1 MTTTAAP
8 ATAPFRF
15 FDVHVVRTRRLSTSM
30 IRVTFGGD
38 RLAELVSGGRD
49 QRFKLFLPQPHQDR
63 PVFDD
68 MGDGWYT
75 AWRAQ
80 DPAERPVMRS
90 YTIREQRHDPAEF
103 DVDFALHG
111 TEPSASPKLSTSP
124 PLSTSF
130 ERADPHEQGGAPIE
144 AGGPASRWAA
154 HARPGDRLTV
164 LAPAVEDNG
173 GVDFRPP
180 AGTDWILLTGDETA
194 LPAIAGILSWLSPG
208 THAKVWIE
216 VAHEDDR
223 HRLPTFADADITWIV
238 RDGHGD
244 GTTTAHREPVLDALR
259 AAELPDGTPYAWIAG
274 EAGTVKA
281 VRRHLVGERG
291 IDRKAVKFTGYWRR
305 GATEEDLIAELTAA
319 ATTTDQD

>member
-15 FDVHVVRTRRLSTSM
+15 FDVHVVRSRRLGPAM
-30 IRVTFGGD
+30 LRVTFGGE
-38 RLAELVSGGRD
+38 RLDELASGGRD

-68 MGDGWYT
+68 LGEGWYT

-80 DPAERPVMRS
+80 DPAERAVMRS
-90 YTIREQRHDPAEF
+90 YTIREQRPDSGEF

-111 TEPSASPKLSTSP
+111 AEPGVSSTLSTP
-124 PLSTSF
+124 F
-130 ERADPHEQGGAPIE
+130 AQGGAPLT

-154 HARPGDRLTV
+154 AARPGDRLTV

-180 AGTDWILLTGDETA
+180 AGTDWILITGDETA

-208 THAKVWIE
+208 TQAKVFIE
-216 VAHEDDR
+216 IGHEDDR
-223 HRLPTFADADITWIV
+223 QPLPTFADAEVSWLV
-238 RDGHGD
+238 RGPA
-244 GTTTAHREPVLDALR
+244 TAAHHEPVLDALR
-259 AAELPDGTPYAWIAG
+259 TAALPAGTPYAWVAG
-274 EAGTVKA
+274 ESGTVKA
-281 VRRHLVGERG
+281 VRRHLVRERG
-291 IDRKAVKFTGYWRR
+291 FDRRAVKFTGYWRR
-305 GATEEDLIAELTAA
+305 GASEEDLLAELTAGA
-319 ATTTDQD
+319 AAAEQD

>member
-15 FDVHVVRTRRLSTSM
+15 FDVHVVRSRRLSPSM
-30 IRVTFGGD
+30 VRITFGGE
-38 RLAELVSGGRD
+38 RLDELASGGRD

-68 MGDGWYT
+68 TGDGWYP

-80 DPAERPVMRS
+80 DPAERAVMRS
-90 YTIREQRHDPAEF
+90 YTIREQRPEQGEF

-111 TEPSASPKLSTSP
+111 AESAAAT
-124 PLSTSF
+124 
-130 ERADPHEQGGAPIE
+130 

-154 HARPGDRLTV
+154 RARPGDRLTV

-180 AGTDWILLTGDETA
+180 AGTDWILITGDETA

-208 THAKVWIE
+208 TRAKVWIE

-223 HRLPTFADADITWIV
+223 QQLPTFADADITWLV
-238 RDGHGD
+238 RDEAAA
-244 GTTTAHREPVLDALR
+244 AHREPVLDALR
-259 AAELPDGTPYAWIAG
+259 AAELPEGTPYAWVAG
-274 EAGTVKA
+274 EAGTVKT
-281 VRRHLVGERG
+281 VRRHLVRERG
-291 IDRKAVKFTGYWRR
+291 IDRRAVKFTGYWRR
-305 GATEEDLIAELTAA
+305 GATEEDLIAELTAGTA
-319 ATTTDQD
+319 ASEED

>member
-15 FDVHVVRTRRLSTSM
+15 FDVQVLRARRVSTSVVR
-30 IRVTFGGD
+30 ITFGGE
-38 RLAELVSGGRD
+38 RLEELASGGRD

-68 MGDGWYT
+68 TGDGWYA

-80 DPAERPVMRS
+80 DPAQRPVMRS
-90 YTIREQRHDPAEF
+90 YTIREQRHEPREF

-111 TEPSASPKLSTSP
+111 AGPEAACT
-124 PLSTSF
+124 
-130 ERADPHEQGGAPIE
+130 

-154 HARPGDRLTV
+154 GARPGDRLTV

-216 VAHEDDR
+216 IAHDDDR
-223 HRLPTFADADITWIV
+223 QHLPTFADADITWLV
-238 RDGHGD
+238 RDTD
-244 GTTTAHREPVLDALR
+244 GTGGTGGTGGPDAAHREPVLAAVR
-259 AAELPDGTPYAWIAG
+259 AAELPEGTPYAWIAG

-281 VRRHLVGERG
+281 LRRHLVRDRG
-291 IDRKAVKFTGYWRR
+291 IDRRAVKFTGYWRR
-305 GATEEDLIAELTAA
+305 GATEEDLIAELMAGAA
-319 ATTTDQD
+319 APSDED

>member
-15 FDVHVVRTRRLSTSM
+15 FDVHVVRTRRLSPSVV
-30 IRVTFGGD
+30 RVTFGGE
-38 RLAELVSGGRD
+38 RLAELASGGRD

-63 PVFDD
+63 PVFEDT
-68 MGDGWYT
+68 GDGWYT

-80 DPAERPVMRS
+80 DPDERPLMRS
-90 YTIREQRHDPAEF
+90 YTIREQRHEPREF

-111 TEPSASPKLSTSP
+111 AGPEAG
-124 PLSTSF
+124 PL
-130 ERADPHEQGGAPIE
+130 

-154 HARPGDRLTV
+154 HALPGDRLTV

-208 THAKVWIE
+208 THAQVYLEI
-216 VAHEDDR
+216 AHEDDR
-223 HRLPTFADADITWIV
+223 QQLPSFADTHITWLV
-238 RDGHGD
+238 RDG
-244 GTTTAHREPVLDALR
+244 AAAARREPVLDALR
-259 AAELPDGTPYAWIAG
+259 AAEFPEGTPYAWVAG

-281 VRRHLVGERG
+281 VRRHLVRERG
-291 IDRKAVKFTGYWRR
+291 IDRRAVKFTGYWRR
-305 GATEEDLIAELTAA
+305 GASEEELLAELTAGA
-319 ATTTDQD
+319 AASAED

>member
-15 FDVHVVRTRRLSTSM
+15 FDVHVIRTRRLSPSVV
-30 IRVTFGGD
+30 RVTFGGE
-38 RLAELVSGGRD
+38 RLAELASGGRD

-63 PVFDD
+63 PVFHDT
-68 MGDGWYT
+68 GDGWYT

-80 DPAERPVMRS
+80 DPAERAVMRS
-90 YTIREQRHDPAEF
+90 YTIREQRHEPREF

-111 TEPSASPKLSTSP
+111 AGPGAAP
-124 PLSTSF
+124 P
-130 ERADPHEQGGAPIE
+130 

-180 AGTDWILLTGDETA
+180 SGTDWILITGDETA

-208 THAKVWIE
+208 TQAKVWIE
-216 VAHEDDR
+216 IAHEDDR
-223 HRLPTFADADITWIV
+223 QQLPSFADADITWLV
-238 RDGHGD
+238 WDGA
-244 GTTTAHREPVLDALR
+244 TAAGSEPVLDALR
-259 AAELPDGTPYAWIAG
+259 AAELPEGTPYAWIAG
-274 EAGTVKA
+274 ESGTVKA
-281 VRRHLVGERG
+281 VRRHLVRERG
-291 IDRKAVKFTGYWRR
+291 FDRRAVKFTGYWRR
-305 GATEEDLIAELTAA
+305 GASEEELLAELTAA
-319 ATTTDQD
+319 APAPQED

>member
-15 FDVHVVRTRRLSTSM
+15 FDVHVVRARRVSTSVVR
-30 IRVTFGGD
+30 ITFGGE
-38 RLAELVSGGRD
+38 RLDELASGGRD
-49 QRFKLFLPQPHQDR
+49 QRFKIFLPQPHQER
-63 PVFDD
+63 PVFHDT
-68 MGDGWYT
+68 GDGWYT
-75 AWRAQ
+75 TWRAQ

-90 YTIREQRHDPAEF
+90 YTIREQRHEPREF

-111 TEPSASPKLSTSP
+111 AGSP
-124 PLSTSF
+124 
-130 ERADPHEQGGAPIE
+130 ADTA

-180 AGTDWILLTGDETA
+180 PGTDWILLTGDETA
-194 LPAIAGILSWLSPG
+194 LPAIAGILSWLSPR

-216 VAHEDDR
+216 IAHEDDR
-223 HRLPTFADADITWIV
+223 QPLPTFADADITWLV
-238 RDGHGD
+238 RDGARA
-244 GTTTAHREPVLDALR
+244 AHHEPVLEALR
-259 AAELPDGTPYAWIAG
+259 AAELPEGTPYAWVAG

-281 VRRHLVGERG
+281 VRRHLVRERG
-291 IDRKAVKFTGYWRR
+291 IDRRAVKFTGYWRR
-305 GATEEDLIAELTAA
+305 GATEEDLIAELTAGA
-319 ATTTDQD
+319 AAASDED

>member
-1 MTTTAAP
+1 MTTTVAP
-8 ATAPFRF
+8 STAPFRF
-15 FDVHVVRTRRLSTSM
+15 FDVHVVRSRRLGPSM
-30 IRVTFGGD
+30 VRITFGGE
-38 RLAELVSGGRD
+38 RLAELASGGRD

-68 MGDGWYT
+68 TGDDWYT

-80 DPAERPVMRS
+80 DPAERAVMRS
-90 YTIREQRHDPAEF
+90 YTIREQRHEPAEF

-111 TEPSASPKLSTSP
+111 AGPDSAVT
-124 PLSTSF
+124 
-130 ERADPHEQGGAPIE
+130 

-154 HARPGDRLTV
+154 RARPGDRLTV

-208 THAKVWIE
+208 TRAEVWLEI
-216 VAHEDDR
+216 AHEDDR
-223 HRLPTFADADITWIV
+223 QRLSTFADADIRWLF
-238 RDGHGD
+238 RDEAAAGRG
-244 GTTTAHREPVLDALR
+244 EPVLDALR
-259 AAELPDGTPYAWIAG
+259 TAELPEGTPYAWIAG

-281 VRRHLVGERG
+281 VRRHLVRERG
-291 IDRKAVKFTGYWRR
+291 IDRRAVKFTGYWRR

-319 ATTTDQD
+319 AAATTAAGEN

>member
-8 ATAPFRF
+8 ATTPFRF
-15 FDVHVVRTRRLSTSM
+15 FEVQVLRARRLGPSM
-30 IRVTFGGD
+30 VRVTFGGE
-38 RLAELVSGGRD
+38 RLAELASGGRD

-63 PVFDD
+63 PVFHDT
-68 MGDGWYT
+68 GDGWYT
-75 AWRAQ
+75 TWRAQ

-111 TEPSASPKLSTSP
+111 AEPGAFTS
-124 PLSTSF
+124 
-130 ERADPHEQGGAPIE
+130 

-154 HARPGDRLTV
+154 RARPGDRLTV

-180 AGTDWILLTGDETA
+180 AGTDWILLTGDTTA

-208 THAKVWIE
+208 TRAKVWIE
-216 VAHEDDR
+216 IAHEDDR
-223 HRLPTFADADITWIV
+223 QQLPSFADTDITWLV
-238 RDGHGD
+238 RDGAAAAPG
-244 GTTTAHREPVLDALR
+244 GPVLDALR
-259 AAELPDGTPYAWIAG
+259 AADLPAGTPYAWVAG
-274 EAGTVKA
+274 ESGTVKA
-281 VRRHLVGERG
+281 VRRHLVRERG
-291 IDRKAVKFTGYWRR
+291 IDRRAVTFTGYWRR

-319 ATTTDQD
+319 AAARQDD

>member
-15 FDVHVVRTRRLSTSM
+15 FDVHVVRTRQLGTSM
-30 IRVTFGGD
+30 VRVTFGGD
-38 RLAELVSGGRD
+38 RLAELASGGRD

-63 PVFDD
+63 PVFED

-111 TEPSASPKLSTSP
+111 AGTPASPKR
-124 PLSTSF
+124 STSF
-130 ERADPHEQGGAPIE
+130 EQGGAPIV

-180 AGTDWILLTGDETA
+180 SGTDWILLTGDETA

-208 THAKVWIE
+208 TQAKVWIE
-216 VAHEDDR
+216 VGHEDDR
-223 HRLPTFADADITWIV
+223 QSLPTFADADITWLV
-238 RDGHGD
+238 RDGHGRGHGD
-244 GTTTAHREPVLDALR
+244 GAPATTAAHREPLLDALR

-281 VRRHLVGERG
+281 VRRHLVRERG
-291 IDRKAVKFTGYWRR
+291 IDRRAVKFTGYWRR

-319 ATTTDQD
+319 SAAADRN

>member
-15 FDVHVVRTRRLSTSM
+15 FDVQVVRALRVSTSVVR
-30 IRVTFGGD
+30 ITFGGE
-38 RLAELVSGGRD
+38 RLDALASGGRD

-68 MGDGWYT
+68 TGDGWYT

-90 YTIREQRHDPAEF
+90 YTIREQRHEPREF

-111 TEPSASPKLSTSP
+111 AGGGTPST
-124 PLSTSF
+124 
-130 ERADPHEQGGAPIE
+130 

-154 HARPGDRLTV
+154 AARPGDRLTV

-173 GVDFRPP
+173 GIDFRPP

-216 VAHEDDR
+216 IDHEDDR
-223 HRLPTFADADITWIV
+223 QHLPTFADADITWLV
-238 RDGHGD
+238 RDGAGA
-244 GTTTAHREPVLDALR
+244 AHPEPVLSAVR
-259 AAELPDGTPYAWIAG
+259 AAKLPEGTPYAWIAG

-281 VRRHLVGERG
+281 LRRHLVRERG
-291 IDRKAVKFTGYWRR
+291 IDRGAVKFTGYWRR
-305 GATEEDLIAELTAA
+305 GATEEDLIAELMAGAA
-319 ATTTDQD
+319 APSDED

>member
-8 ATAPFRF
+8 ATTPFRF
-15 FDVHVVRTRRLSTSM
+15 FEVQVLRARRLGPSM
-30 IRVTFGGD
+30 VRVTFGGE
-38 RLAELVSGGRD
+38 RLAELASGGRD

-63 PVFDD
+63 PVFHDT
-68 MGDGWYT
+68 GDGWYT
-75 AWRAQ
+75 TWRAQ

-111 TEPSASPKLSTSP
+111 AEPGASLT
-124 PLSTSF
+124 
-130 ERADPHEQGGAPIE
+130 

-154 HARPGDRLTV
+154 RARPGDRLTV

-180 AGTDWILLTGDETA
+180 AGTDWILLTGDTTA

-208 THAKVWIE
+208 TRAKVWIE
-216 VAHEDDR
+216 IAHEDDR
-223 HRLPTFADADITWIV
+223 QQLPSFADTDITWLV
-238 RDGHGD
+238 RDGAAAPG
-244 GTTTAHREPVLDALR
+244 GPVLDALR
-259 AAELPDGTPYAWIAG
+259 AADLPAGTPYAWVAG
-274 EAGTVKA
+274 ESGTVKA
-281 VRRHLVGERG
+281 VRRHLVRERG
-291 IDRKAVKFTGYWRR
+291 IDRRAVTFTGYWRR

-319 ATTTDQD
+319 AAARQDD